1 MRHFFP
7 IALTALL
14 VAAPA
19 MARDTVLHLDNKDV
33 LASSYSQGKLDG
45 SVRFYF
51 ADESSP
57 AVVSRL
63 GDATTSRKT
72 SGVGK
77 TDADACRWAML
88 SALLALQEQ
97 AKSLGANAVIGITSN
112 YNQHTYS
119 STTQF
124 ECHAG
129 GIMVG
134 VALKGTYA
142 KVSGH

>member
-1 MRHFFP
+1 MRHISL
-7 IALTALL
+7 IALTALM

-19 MARDTVLHLDNKDV
+19 MARDTALHLDNKDV
-33 LASSYSQGKLDG
+33 LAASYSQGKLDG
-45 SVRFYF
+45 SVQFYF
-51 ADESSP
+51 ADQSTP
-57 AVVSRL
+57 TVIGRL

-77 TDADACRWAML
+77 SDADACRWAML
-88 SALLALQEQ
+88 SALLALQAQ
-97 AKSLGANAVIGITSN
+97 AKSLGANAVVGITSN
-112 YNQHTYS
+112 YNQQAYS

-142 KVSGH
+142 KVSDH

>member
-1 MRHFFP
+1 MRRILP
-7 IALTALL
+7 IVLTALVV
-14 VAAPA
+14 VAPVG
-19 MARDTVLHLDNKDV
+19 ARDTALHLDTRDV
-33 LASSYSQGKLDG
+33 LAPSYSQGKLDG

-63 GDATTSRKT
+63 GDASTSRKT

-88 SALLALQEQ
+88 SALLALQAQ

-112 YNQHTYS
+112 YNQHPYAS
-119 STTQF
+119 KTQF

-142 KVSGH
+142 KVGGH